1 MPKQKGKGARAK
13 ELVKGPVDLCK
24 APISG
29 KGKIAKEKWPARQ
42 AENANPC
49 EGIRKEAKSNQAI
62 ERGSSQREK
71 AGTSRLTESPQ
82 S

>member
-42 AENANPC
+42 AIIFFVLKIN
-49 EGIRKEAKSNQAI
+49 SNNNI
-62 ERGSSQREK
+62 
-71 AGTSRLTESPQ
+71 
-82 S
+82 